1 MAPQPENKVLVV
13 DDHALIRLGLARAFE
28 RAPEF
33 TVVGQAANV
42 AEALHLA
49 TQDPPAVVVTDVR
62 LPDGSGL
69 DLLRALRERYPSMG
83 LVVVTMYA
91 RDEYL
96 FQALEAG
103 ASAFV
108 SKDAPAEQ
116 VVNAARQALVSPLT
130 FTASNLV
137 EAMQRKRSR
146 EEVTLSPRECE
157 ILELLAE
164 GLGATGI
171 ARQLFVSESTAK
183 THIAKIYEKL
193 GAANRAQAIMAAV
206 RAGLLASD

>member
-42 AEALHLA
+42 AEALHFV
-49 TQDPPAVVVTDVR
+49 TQDPPGVVVTDVR